1 MKIFILMIQF
11 FTRIPINKE
20 LDIKREDFSK
30 GIIYFPLVGLL
41 VGCVNALV
49 YFTTSKVLGGWIP
62 LIALLISNIFVTGA
76 LHMDG
81 LADTCDGLFS
91 ARKKDKM
98 LEIMRDSRIGT
109 NGAIAL
115 FVSLLLKVALLD
127 ITPRL
132 IILPTIIMIPVVSRG
147 VMAIILFSSK
157 YAREEGLGDLFI
169 GKTTFLNTT
178 IAAVITVIL
187 VYIFTGQ
194 TGLVSLVISIAI
206 AYGVRAMFNK
216 AIGGLTGDLLGAI
229 NEIVELLFSLLVVIL
244 WGYMR

>member
-41 VGCVNALV
+41 VGCVNGLV
-49 YFTTSKVLGGWIP
+49 YFMTSKVLGGWIP

-76 LHMDG
+76 LHLDG

-91 ARKKDKM
+91 ARKKEKM

-115 FVSLLLKVALLD
+115 FVSLLLKLS
-127 ITPRL
+127 L
-132 IILPTIIMIPVVSRG
+132 IHISEPTRP
-147 VMAIILFSSK
+147 
-157 YAREEGLGDLFI
+157 Y
-169 GKTTFLNTT
+169 
-178 IAAVITVIL
+178 
-187 VYIFTGQ
+187 
-194 TGLVSLVISIAI
+194 
-206 AYGVRAMFNK
+206 
-216 AIGGLTGDLLGAI
+216 
-229 NEIVELLFSLLVVIL
+229 
-244 WGYMR
+244 